1 MMLYITLDT
10 LEVSTTEPSVP
21 CIELPSHAPLYVWL
35 SYFTLVQLS
44 TALTKYYKSPLASA
58 KSK

>member
-1 MMLYITLDT
+1 MYYYITLDT

-35 SYFTLVQLS
+35 SYFTLAQLRQAFS
-44 TALTKYYKSPLASA
+44 KYYKS
-58 KSK
+58 K